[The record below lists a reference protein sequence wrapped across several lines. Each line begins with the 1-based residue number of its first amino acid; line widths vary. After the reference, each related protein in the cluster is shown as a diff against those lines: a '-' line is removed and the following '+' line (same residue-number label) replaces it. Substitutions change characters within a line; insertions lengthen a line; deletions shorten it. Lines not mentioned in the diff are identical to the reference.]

1 MRGGKLRV
9 ENFIDEDLEV
19 AEGGY
24 STCGKIIST
33 NSGWKISSTCDR
45 VIVQMYQIYQYTNIQ
60 IYQRYS

>member
-1 MRGGKLRV
+1 MRGGNLRV

-19 AEGGY
+19 VEGGY